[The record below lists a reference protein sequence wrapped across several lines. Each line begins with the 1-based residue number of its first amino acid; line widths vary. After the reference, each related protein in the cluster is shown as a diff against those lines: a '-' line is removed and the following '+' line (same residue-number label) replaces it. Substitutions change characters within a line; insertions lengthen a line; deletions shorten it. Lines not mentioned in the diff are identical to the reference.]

1 MLITILFIISI
12 LLIINF
18 IYVYYDIKIK
28 CILYYYKF
36 ILNLKVIKYLDE
48 LLIYI
53 DLLDDIEFHDM
64 DGLINLKTIIN
75 NSSNSI
81 IFKNNNNI
89 IKYKIYYKYKFKMI
103 VHPRLNK
110 YMDDIFLH
118 LRHKNINFKN
128 VQ

>member
-1 MLITILFIISI
+1 MIISILFIISI
-12 LLIINF
+12 LLVIKF
-18 IYVYYDIKIK
+18 IYTYYNIKMK
-28 CILYYYKF
+28 CIFFYYKF
-36 ILNLKVIKYLDE
+36 ILNIKIINYLDE

-53 DLLDDIEFHDM
+53 DILDDIEFHKIN
-64 DGLINLKTIIN
+64 GFINLKTIVN

-89 IKYKIYYKYKFKMI
+89 IKYKIYYKYKFKMF

-110 YMDDIFLH
+110 YMDDLFLH